1 MHITLKQNN
10 EIKNAI
16 NNRNFYRN
24 EKVWTYFI
32 ASIIESSQYKD
43 YYLSLFT
50 SGNISFPSDM
60 KLWFEAQP
68 ISPRKG
74 NSGFSEG
81 NTKLDLS
88 FGNIEKRSG
97 TDSGIQYKIEDNGWV
112 CFIEAKLFSDCSNDT
127 SYDPLR
133 NQITRVI
140 ENLLCFQNNK
150 VLPDK
155 TYFSLLTPR
164 IFKNN
169 PTSKLYGYKYQE
181 YQNSD
186 MLKKDIQKALIEER
200 NHNDWIYPLN
210 FDKRIKSLPY
220 NWVTYEEI
228 IEKEYNF
235 SGLDITDYQNVQ
247 KNSIIQKIKNQL
259 LNF

>member
-1 MHITLKQNN
+1 MQITLKQKN

-16 NNRNFYRN
+16 SNSNFYRN

-32 ASIIESSQYKD
+32 ASIIETSQNKD

-50 SGNISFPSDM
+50 SDNISFPSDM
-60 KLWFEAQP
+60 ELWFEAQP
-68 ISPRKG
+68 IPPRKG

-97 TDSGIQYKIEDNGWV
+97 TDSGIQYKIENNGWV

-140 ENLLCFQNNK
+140 ENLLCSQNNK

-155 TYFSLLTPR
+155 TNFSLLTPR

-169 PTSKLYGYKYQE
+169 STSKLYGYKYQE

-186 MLKKDIQKALIEER
+186 ML
-200 NHNDWIYPLN
+200 
-210 FDKRIKSLPY
+210 
-220 NWVTYEEI
+220 
-228 IEKEYNF
+228 
-235 SGLDITDYQNVQ
+235 
-247 KNSIIQKIKNQL
+247 
-259 LNF
+259 